1 MVQRMVDSSV
11 AQMVD
16 EKDVMKVEMRVGLMV
31 VLMAD
36 VMDDL
41 SVVLKVVTTVERKDS
56 SKAEKSG
63 FDWVETL
70 EHAMVDGTVDMLD
83 FYVVEWKVASWVSV
97 WAVNMVDEWDDYLAE
112 RLEPYSVV

>member
-1 MVQRMVDSSV
+1 MQKVIQSVEYWVVWMVSL
-11 AQMVD
+11 
-16 EKDVMKVEMRVGLMV
+16 KVFFV
-31 VLMAD
+31 
-36 VMDDL
+36 
-41 SVVLKVVTTVERKDS
+41 VVLKVVTTVERKDS

-70 EHAMVDGTVDMLD
+70 EHAMVDGTVEMLD

-112 RLEPYSVV
+112 RLEP